1 MKLKAEIQADLT
13 QQVRIWPG
21 VSSLMIGMLLVL
33 GVVSLTRYL
42 ESEAI
47 IEPDSVIG
55 LAIGHPQVMY
65 FSLFAICILGV
76 ALGFVGV
83 VDARHASRLKQSK
96 DGVQLRYAA
105 AIIGGLACGA
115 LGYGIILNWL
125 GSDS

>member
-1 MKLKAEIQADLT
+1 
-13 QQVRIWPG
+13 
-21 VSSLMIGMLLVL
+21 
-33 GVVSLTRYL
+33 L

-83 VDARHASRLKQSK
+83 VDARHASEGAKAAKNSFAVGTNSK
-96 DGVQLRYAA
+96 DRAMIRGMPL
-105 AIIGGLACGA
+105 
-115 LGYGIILNWL
+115 
-125 GSDS
+125 